1 MSCQGQNSPQ
11 TLLAQGGM
19 HPQLIVL
26 HTSSPGLA
34 RQGLMK
40 SLVPSDTAD
49 ALFLSPRFFSNK
61 TVPKNKQ
68 YLCSTSMASVA
79 HHHGEQLLQAPNPIS
94 LGAKPN

>member
-1 MSCQGQNSPQ
+1 MSCQSQNSPQ

-34 RQGLMK
+34 QQGLMK

-49 ALFLSPRFFSNK
+49 ALFLSPHFCNNK
-61 TVPKNKQ
+61 IVPKNKQ
-68 YLCSTSMASVA
+68 HLCSTSMASAA
-79 HHHGEQLLQAPNPIS
+79 HPPWRAAPPSSKSNFS
-94 LGAKPN
+94 GSKT